1 MRITFNDYCPVE
13 KNNELLEKGFK
24 WRCHGDYEITGGI
37 DPWSGLPYTSST
49 LNYFDSYAE
58 AERFAKAQ
66 THPLFPSFRFQ
77 VVEVQRRET
86 QAERKAKEEATK
98 QKRAK
103 TEQDKAEALG
113 FTVKEYRR
121 YKYLKGKVN
130 SSLPNEIARLERE
143 LAKAKKSLTYYKKE
157 FSELENKKREI

>member
-1 MRITFNDYCPVE
+1 MSFLKR
-13 KNNELLEKGFK
+13 GFK
-24 WRCHGDYEITGGI
+24 WRCTGDYEIAEGM
-37 DPWSGLPYTSST
+37 DPWSGLPNLNRTV
-49 LNYFDSYAE
+49 NYFNVYAE

-66 THPLFPSFRFQ
+66 INPLFPNHRFQ
-77 VVEVQRRET
+77 VEEVQHEET
-86 QAERKAKEEATK
+86 RAESNAREEAAK

-130 SSLPNEIARLERE
+130 SSLPNEIARLEKE
-143 LAKAKKSLTYYKKE
+143 LAKAKRSLAYYKKE
-157 FSELENKKREI
+157 FTELENKKREM

>member
-1 MRITFNDYCPVE
+1 MRVVRRYGVAPE
-13 KNNELLEKGFK
+13 ENNELLYKGFK
-24 WRCHGDYEITGGI
+24 WRCEGDYEIAEGL
-37 DPWSGLPYTSST
+37 DPWSGLPNLNWTV
-49 LNYFDSYAE
+49 NYFNSYDE

-66 THPLFPSFRFQ
+66 IHPLFSNYRFK
-77 VVEVQRRET
+77 VDEVQREET
-86 QAERKAKEEATK
+86 LAESNAKEEAIK

-130 SSLPNEIARLERE
+130 SSLPNEIARLEKE
-143 LAKAKKSLTYYKKE
+143 LAKAKRSLAYYKKE
-157 FSELENKKREI
+157 FTELENKKREN